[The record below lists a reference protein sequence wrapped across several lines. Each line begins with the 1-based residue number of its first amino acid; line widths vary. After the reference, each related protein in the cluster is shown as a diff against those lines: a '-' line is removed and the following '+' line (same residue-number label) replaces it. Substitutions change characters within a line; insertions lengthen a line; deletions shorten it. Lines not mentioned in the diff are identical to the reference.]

1 MRDCVGVSEWARVIR
16 VRVYISL
23 AFAVACVSVLVNS
36 VGVNHSFKKKNTR
49 NS

>member
-23 AFAVACVSVLVNS
+23 AFAVLCVLVNS